1 MARPED
7 AVAPATLSAE
17 ATVAADGLGPASA
30 AAVAPAPR
38 QASVLRSSA
47 VYSGLTMISRV
58 LGLARDL
65 VLSNV
70 MGASATIAADA
81 YNTAFAFP
89 NLFRRIFAEGAFA
102 TAFVPAY
109 AKALER
115 DGEESADEL
124 ATDAMAT
131 LLFGALVLTFVCELI
146 MPWLMYL
153 IAPGFASNPQ
163 KFKLAV
169 ALTQIMMPYLPLMAI
184 FAHLSGVLQARGK
197 FIATAAAFSLLNL
210 CTLVTVLPTHGAVA
224 ASYAGSVGVVL
235 AGVAQSGLV
244 WWGLRRSGV
253 HIRFRLPRLTP
264 QIKAL
269 LKLAVPG
276 TIAASATQINL
287 FVSGILASQVQGA
300 RTWLAYADRL
310 YWLPLS
316 LVGVAIGVALL
327 PQLSRAVHSGR
338 EDEAQGAMD
347 QAVVLSLALSLPAA
361 AALMAMPF
369 YLIDGLWRR
378 GAFTLVD
385 SRATA
390 AVLFHYGWAV
400 PAFVLRQ
407 VLQPAFFA
415 RQDTKSPMRF
425 SLVSVGVNLALGV
438 VLFFFIGVPG
448 IAAATAVAAWVNVA
462 QMVNALW
469 RKEIYRPTPKALAR
483 LARILAAVV
492 VLGAMLWAADHFR
505 PFLERPLGAFHM
517 LGLHAKEITVLAVT
531 GLAVLVYPVLLFAFG
546 GVTPAEL
553 RGLVKR
559 QPRTP
564 GLPATPAM
572 D

>member
-1 MARPED
+1 MAEPE
-7 AVAPATLSAE
+7 VTSATLKAE

-30 AAVAPAPR
+30 AAVAPAPKR
-38 QASVLRSSA
+38 ASVLRSSA
-47 VYSGLTMISRV
+47 IYSGLTMVSRV

-115 DGEESADEL
+115 DGEASADEL

-131 LLFGALVLTFVCELI
+131 LLFGALVLTFVCELL

-169 ALTQIMMPYLPLMAI
+169 VLTQIMMPYLPLMAI

-210 CTLVTVLPTHGAVA
+210 CTLVTVLPTHGAVN
-224 ASYAGSVGVVL
+224 ASYAASAGVVL

-253 HIRFRLPRLTP
+253 TIRFRLPRLTP

-385 SRATA
+385 SHATA

-415 RQDTKSPMRF
+415 RQDTRSPMRF
-425 SLVSVGVNLALGV
+425 SLVSVGVNLALGI
-438 VLFFFIGVPG
+438 VLFMWIGVPG

-462 QMVNALW
+462 QMANALW
-469 RKEIYRPTPKALAR
+469 RRNIYRPTPQAVAR

-492 VLGAMLWAADHFR
+492 ALGAMLWAADHFR
-505 PFLERPLGAFHM
+505 PFIERPLGAFHL

-531 GLAVLVYPVLLFAFG
+531 GAAVLVYPALLFAFG

-553 RGLVKR
+553 RSLVRR
-559 QPRTP
+559 QPKAP
-564 GLPATPAM
+564 GAPAAPAM

>member
-1 MARPED
+1 M
-7 AVAPATLSAE
+7 V
-17 ATVAADGLGPASA
+17 
-30 AAVAPAPR
+30 
-38 QASVLRSSA
+38 
-47 VYSGLTMISRV
+47 SRV

-109 AKALER
+109 ARALER
-115 DGEESADEL
+115 EGEESADEL

-131 LLFGALVLTFVCELI
+131 LLFGALVLTVACEI
-146 MPWLMYL
+146 AMPWLMYL
-153 IAPGFASNPQ
+153 IAPGFASNPA
-163 KFKLAV
+163 KFRLAV
-169 ALTQIMMPYLPLMAI
+169 VLTQIMMPYLPLMAI

-210 CTLVTVLPTHGAVA
+210 CTLLTVVPTHGTVP
-224 ASYAGSVGVVL
+224 ASYAGSFGVVL
-235 AGVAQSGLV
+235 AGFAQSGLV

-264 QIKAL
+264 EIKAL
-269 LKLAVPG
+269 LRLAVPG
-276 TIAASATQINL
+276 TVAASATQINL

-327 PQLSRAVHSGR
+327 PQLSRAVHSDR
-338 EDEAQGAMD
+338 HEEAQAATD

-390 AVLFHYGWAV
+390 QVLFHYGWAV

-425 SLVSVGVNLALGV
+425 ALVAVAVNLVAGV
-438 VLFFFIGVPG
+438 GLFYVMGVPG
-448 IAAATAVAAWVNVA
+448 IAAATALAAWVNVA
-462 QMVNALW
+462 QMANALW
-469 RKEIYRPTPKALAR
+469 RRGLYRPSPQAISR
-483 LARILAAVV
+483 LIRILVATA
-492 VLGAMLWAADHFR
+492 VLGALLVAAQHYR
-505 PFLERPLGAFHM
+505 PVLEHPFGRRRFAGLG
-517 LGLHAKEITVLAVT
+517 AKEITVLAVT
-531 GLAVLVYPVLLFAFG
+531 AAAALVYPVLLFVSG

-553 RGLVKR
+553 RALLRRPPKGGS
-559 QPRTP
+559 TP
-564 GLPATPAM
+564 TPAAEF
-572 D
+572 